1 MKTKINVMKKL
12 TLFVAAFAFCAVLF
26 KPVDVKAALT
36 APTGLTQTDA
46 VTNSYTCSIEVE
58 WNDTASYYAIET
70 SLDRVNWT
78 MQDDD
83 WSLNYKTISN
93 LTPGQTY
100 YVRVTPIENGSKGS
114 PAVLTAT
121 TAPRS
126 TSTVKQTAA
135 PASGTQITIS
145 YPATAG
151 ATGYAIYY
159 GTSSSL
165 SSATYY
171 GQTAST
177 SVTFNVAKNSGFYV
191 FVIPHRNGWLSSMY
205 SYAVVVSAPT
215 APKSVKVITGGD
227 PDLKEVR
234 ASWKA
239 TSASVNTDGFQV
251 ELHQLRTNGK
261 TKKLKTFTTSSY
273 YSYLDMKHSKLFTD
287 ACRFRVRAYVTIDG
301 KKVYGAWSSY
311 CTYVPQ
317 AKTTKLKFITKSS
330 ATLKWK
336 KVNGAASY
344 DIYYKTSSSPSAKWK
359 RIKKNVK
366 GTSATVKYSS
376 SSTYNYYYVQANKAK
391 VGKKKITSPSPNAGK
406 AYFFTEFKKTYR
418 WY

>member
-26 KPVDVKAALT
+26 KPVDVKAALA
-36 APTGLTQTDA
+36 APAQLAQIAADDDA
-46 VTNSYTCSIEVE
+46 VGVAWTEVSGAYQYGIQCSADPYFTGATE
-58 WNDTASYYAIET
+58 SKT
-70 SLDRVNWT
+70 SSTSKNIY
-78 MQDDD
+78 
-83 WSLNYKTISN
+83 SLNSGT
-93 LTPGQTY
+93 TY
-100 YVRVTPIENGSKGS
+100 YVRVRTYSSYSASSYGPWSAILK
-114 PAVLTAT
+114 VD
-121 TAPRS
+121 TAPKNI
-126 TSTVKQTAA
+126 TWLKQTAA
-135 PASGTQITIS
+135 KETTVTYSWSPVT
-145 YPATAG
+145 G
-151 ATGYAIYY
+151 ATGYILYKALPTDAAWTTI
-159 GTSSSL
+159 GTTAATSYTL
-165 SSATYY
+165 SVPKNSAYDVAVVPY
-171 GQTAST
+171 R
-177 SVTFNVAKNSGFYV
+177 NVANAANLAAY
-191 FVIPHRNGWLSSMY
+191 PT
-205 SYAVVVSAPT
+205 SYPLDTRCVPLPT
-215 APKSVKVITGGD
+215 KPKSVKVISGGD

-317 AKTTKLKFITKSS
+317 AKTTKLKFITKST

-344 DIYYKTSSSPSAKWK
+344 DIYYKTSASTSAKWK

-366 GTSATVKYSS
+366 GTSATVKANYYGRS
-376 SSTYNYYYVQANKAK
+376 YYYVKANKVK
-391 VGKKKITSPSPNAGK
+391 FGKKKLNSAAATK
-406 AYFFTEFKKTYR
+406 APY
-418 WY
+418 WYYWY